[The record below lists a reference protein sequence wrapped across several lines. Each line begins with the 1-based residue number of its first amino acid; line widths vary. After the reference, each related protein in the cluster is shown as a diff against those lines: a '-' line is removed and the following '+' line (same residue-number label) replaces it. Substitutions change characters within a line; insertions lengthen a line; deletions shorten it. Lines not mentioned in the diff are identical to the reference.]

1 MIKAFFSLTRPQK
14 ARILL
19 LVDAALVPLAFGA
32 ALALQDAGERAFL
45 SDLHA
50 HLALVV
56 LLMLAAVLFGKHL
69 GLCRVRLKDYHGD
82 VLVQTAAVA
91 ALLGAL
97 SGLLARLTGSDLPV
111 SFHIVF
117 ALSYVVLHFLSR
129 HLLFRL
135 VTEIYRRSP
144 AVTRIAI
151 YGAGRTGMA
160 LAAELH
166 KRPDVITYAFLDD
179 NAALDGMTV
188 NGVPVHSGARAAKV
202 VERFKIN
209 RVILAMP
216 SVSADK
222 QSFLR
227 KRLETMGVEVQTLP
241 SFAQLHGGDALLNRL
256 MPATPTALLARDP
269 LDAALGGDGGA
280 YRGANVMITG
290 AGGSIGLELCRQM
303 IACRPARLVL
313 FELSE
318 LALYN
323 AEAEM
328 RSLAEATGVEVVP
341 VLGSVCDGTLV
352 AQVLARH
359 DIGVVLHAA
368 AYKHVPLVEQNLRAG
383 LANNALGTAVLARAA
398 LEAGVARF
406 VLVSSD
412 KAVRPGN
419 LMGASKRMAELIV
432 QDLATRAT
440 QTIFSAVRFGNVL
453 GSSGSVIPLFQEQI
467 ARGGPV
473 TLTDDRVTRYFMT
486 IQEASRLV
494 LLAGSFAE
502 GGEVFVLDM
511 GQPVRVGDLARRMI
525 VAAGYSVR
533 DAGNP
538 AGDIEIVVTGL
549 RPGEKLHEELMM
561 RRGAQITAHPKIIR
575 VREDHLS
582 EIEMA
587 AILRDLRTA
596 VDGGHEADMLEVVV
610 RAVREYAPQNLP
622 DAALQVQIARAG
634 RRAIHAAEQ
643 SAPGARPDHAPN
655 GSSGYPTPHR
665 YRPCGGQTGPQAA
678 RSRAS
683 SAAFTSA
690 GAQAPAPTRS
700 SVPTIDRT

>member
-1 MIKAFFSLTRPQK
+1 
-14 ARILL
+14 
-19 LVDAALVPLAFGA
+19 
-32 ALALQDAGERAFL
+32 
-45 SDLHA
+45 
-50 HLALVV
+50 
-56 LLMLAAVLFGKHL
+56 
-69 GLCRVRLKDYHGD
+69 
-82 VLVQTAAVA
+82 
-91 ALLGAL
+91 
-97 SGLLARLTGSDLPV
+97 
-111 SFHIVF
+111 
-117 ALSYVVLHFLSR
+117 
-129 HLLFRL
+129 
-135 VTEIYRRSP
+135 
-144 AVTRIAI
+144 
-151 YGAGRTGMA
+151 
-160 LAAELH
+160 
-166 KRPDVITYAFLDD
+166 
-179 NAALDGMTV
+179 
-188 NGVPVHSGARAAKV
+188 
-202 VERFKIN
+202 
-209 RVILAMP
+209 
-216 SVSADK
+216 
-222 QSFLR
+222 
-227 KRLETMGVEVQTLP
+227 
-241 SFAQLHGGDALLNRL
+241 
-256 MPATPTALLARDP
+256 
-269 LDAALGGDGGA
+269 
-280 YRGANVMITG
+280 
-290 AGGSIGLELCRQM
+290 
-303 IACRPARLVL
+303 
-313 FELSE
+313 
-318 LALYN
+318 
-323 AEAEM
+323 
-328 RSLAEATGVEVVP
+328 
-341 VLGSVCDGTLV
+341 
-352 AQVLARH
+352 
-359 DIGVVLHAA
+359 
-368 AYKHVPLVEQNLRAG
+368 
-383 LANNALGTAVLARAA
+383 
-398 LEAGVARF
+398 
-406 VLVSSD
+406 
-412 KAVRPGN
+412 
-419 LMGASKRMAELIV
+419 MAELIV

-440 QTIFSAVRFGNVL
+440 QTIFSTVRFGNVL

-587 AILRDLRTA
+587 AILRDLRAA
-596 VDGGHEADMLEVVV
+596 VDGGHDADMLEVVV

-683 SAAFTSA
+683 SAAFTSS